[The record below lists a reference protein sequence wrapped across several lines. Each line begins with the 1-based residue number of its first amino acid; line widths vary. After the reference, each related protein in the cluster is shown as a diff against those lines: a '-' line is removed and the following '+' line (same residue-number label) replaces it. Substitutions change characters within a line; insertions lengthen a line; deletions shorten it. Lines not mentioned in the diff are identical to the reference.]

1 MFSHPSRRRKVTCW
15 NENICVPSCCEATVP
30 AALIDTS
37 LCWWCLL
44 RGGGKARSKVNCFSP
59 CCKTLLL
66 TAEFAAVA
74 LYVKLQWISIG
85 VVHAKSVLKRV
96 SVSVLIQRKLFVNC
110 LVKVINGNNYSA
122 FKWSAMITLCINLD
136 GWIPGLQEA
145 NEGENRLLPPISLWQ
160 WSALTWEGDPGPN
173 SSTHMVWVTR
183 SGVKW
188 RLGIT
193 GEQRVVEVSAEENS
207 AWWQGKLIP
216 RQGMQAKQWKNKDYA
231 FSFWNPDKSI
241 FFSFSIV
248 DFSVITC
255 FYFILFKKVT
265 CREITLEELAE
276 NWSVEQKVEY
286 RKLTFISV
294 LSKIQ
299 KLIVKEV
306 NIITFP

>member
-1 MFSHPSRRRKVTCW
+1 MSSHPSHRRKVTCW

-44 RGGGKARSKVNCFSP
+44 RGGGKARSKVNCFSA

-96 SVSVLIQRKLFVNC
+96 SVSVLIQWKLFVNC

-122 FKWSAMITLCINLD
+122 FKWSAMITLCINLN

-207 AWWQGKLIP
+207 AWWQGKLWSHG
-216 RQGMQAKQWKNKDYA
+216 RGCKQSSEKIKTMPFHFEILINQ
-231 FSFWNPDKSI
+231 
-241 FFSFSIV
+241 SFSP
-248 DFSVITC
+248 S
-255 FYFILFKKVT
+255 L
-265 CREITLEELAE
+265 
-276 NWSVEQKVEY
+276 
-286 RKLTFISV
+286 
-294 LSKIQ
+294 
-299 KLIVKEV
+299 
-306 NIITFP
+306 